1 MIVFRFDWD
10 DQGDSGAYRLVD
22 GRPTC
27 VEAQVWRVPASAC
40 RGDIDLDRGE
50 LLDYEIVDTISLSD
64 ARKSIVIPERGP
76 DLRGDAAAQE
86 VARLKAAM
94 NGTVYAVNRKQEDEA
109 RREGRACVTSW

>member
-1 MIVFRFDWD
+1 VIVLRFDWD

-40 RGDIDLDRGE
+40 QGGDIDLDQGE

-64 ARKSIVIPERGP
+64 ARKSVVIPERGP

-94 NGTVYAVNRKQEDEA
+94 N
-109 RREGRACVTSW
+109 